1 MPQPVLEALSG
12 AAYYNPGLIVEGSSG
27 TYGGICL
34 SKTMEGQQFVL
45 ACSGC
50 KEGKQHFRKCT
61 LNAIRLSLDKL
72 KCLYCRDWKKGD
84 KVLAKTE
91 IAFMGLL
98 QQWGLDEECA
108 MQVAVPWSKGRVDF
122 VYLPE
127 PQKSPQPCI
136 IVQVDGTAHFT
147 KHYGTEVLKSV
158 EKDMGC
164 CCDAFEASARMLRMH
179 HLDLEDADRGLV
191 DWLLEEQSKPR
202 VVLSSAYG
210 SVKLRQGRD
219 LVSYPKVLAAKL
231 GGDVSL
237 ETRAWGYYLTAN
249 SA

>member
-1 MPQPVLEALSG
+1 M
-12 AAYYNPGLIVEGSSG
+12 EGSSG

-34 SKTMEGQQFVL
+34 SKTMEGHQFVL

-61 LNAIRLSLDKL
+61 LNAIRHSLDKL
-72 KCLYCRDWKKGD
+72 KCLYCRDWEEGD
-84 KVLAKTE
+84 KDLAKTE
-91 IAFMGLL
+91 IDFMGLL

-108 MQVAVPWSKGRVDF
+108 MQVVVPWWKGRVDF
-122 VYLPE
+122 MYLPE

-136 IVQVDGTAHFT
+136 IIQIDGSAHFKRT
-147 KHYGTEVLKSV
+147 KGKEVLKNV
-158 EKDMGC
+158 GKDMGC
-164 CCDAFEASARMLRMH
+164 CCAAFEAGARMLRIH
-179 HLDLEDADRGLV
+179 HLVLEDADKGLV
-191 DWLLEEQSKPR
+191 DVLLQEQSKPC
-202 VVLSSAYG
+202 VVLSSAYYK
-210 SVKLRQGRD
+210 VKLWQGSE